1 MEKARIAVTG
11 LRGKYG
17 LAVLFLS
24 MFIFVSGTFFLSSM
38 AYADDA
44 TDSRDGAIFTASTL
58 VLDLPELA
66 VEGTDLLYSAQL
78 QLKQEGEDL
87 ILELIN
93 LAPSKYSTA
102 SVAAATLS
110 TDGLLQIPLL
120 NIEGAFYKLD
130 LEWISA
136 ISLLP
141 IRFSIKMGSIE
152 AVPIEHFDDSI
163 LGVSKSKCIRVCTP
177 WGCFSI
183 CSVTTTSGGGKP
195 KPKPF
200 TY

>member
-1 MEKARIAVTG
+1 
-11 LRGKYG
+11 
-17 LAVLFLS
+17 

-141 IRFSIKMGSIE
+141 IRFSIKMDSIE
-152 AVPIEHFDDSI
+152 AVPFEHFDDSI
-163 LGVSKSKCIRVCTP
+163 LGRSKRSCIVFCTP

-183 CSVTTTSGGGKP
+183 CTDTTTSKP